1 MSCTIFLS
9 CGIYAVSLNEVDF
22 TCKPGW
28 GEGQS
33 LRGGGAPREVVS
45 KYSPALLATV
55 FVVSPG
61 KYPHPTCGLG
71 VAMCRVF
78 VAWLSVACRVV
89 FSRGAKLLVM
99 SIEDRD
105 YFIRQAYYDEGR
117 SAVELAVEWDLSRSQ
132 IHRIVAAGPSAA
144 DDDDSDDPWTDEDAA
159 TLALLVESDSE
170 ELKEPPWI

>member
-1 MSCTIFLS
+1 
-9 CGIYAVSLNEVDF
+9 
-22 TCKPGW
+22 
-28 GEGQS
+28 
-33 LRGGGAPREVVS
+33 
-45 KYSPALLATV
+45 
-55 FVVSPG
+55 
-61 KYPHPTCGLG
+61 
-71 VAMCRVF
+71 MCRVF